1 MGSVE
6 RSGLSRRYV
15 IPFKPLS
22 ESLRDKMNC
31 PDYKPGLMDE
41 INQMFLDDEGAV
53 DDIPVAPEP
62 ETPDGT
68 HP

>member
-1 MGSVE
+1 
-6 RSGLSRRYV
+6 
-15 IPFKPLS
+15 
-22 ESLRDKMNC
+22 MNC

-62 ETPDGT
+62 ETPDGI